1 MSFSEPPA
9 PDRAFD
15 VLRRFARPRPP
26 VERCDLCGLELGPE
40 HDHLV
45 EPASRRLL
53 CACTPCAILFSG
65 RSDTRYK
72 RVPRR
77 VSRLTGFRLSDAQWE
92 DLRLPI
98 NLAFF
103 YYSTPRSKVLA
114 CYPSPAGA
122 TESLLDLAAWEQIRA
137 GNPVLESMEA
147 DVEALLVDRVG
158 RDRGLGGVAG
168 EASCFLVPIDQCY
181 RLVGIIRTHWKGF
194 SGGDVVWQEIDQF
207 FGGLRAAA
215 DSTDRVLYA

>member
-1 MSFSEPPA
+1 MPFPEPSSPE
-9 PDRAFD
+9 RAFD

-26 VERCDLCGLELGPE
+26 MERCDLCGLELGPE

-45 EPASRRLL
+45 EPASRRLA
-53 CACTPCAILFSG
+53 CACGPCAILFSG
-65 RSDTRYK
+65 QADTRYK

-77 VSRLTGFRLSDAQWE
+77 IRRLTGFRLTDAQWE
-92 DLRLPI
+92 ELRLPI

-103 YYSTPRSKVLA
+103 YHSTPSAKVVA

-122 TESLLDLAAWEQIRA
+122 TESLLDLTAWDEIRA
-137 GNPVLESMEA
+137 DNPVLESMEP

-168 EASCFLVPIDQCY
+168 EANCFLVPIDQCY
-181 RLVGIIRTHWKGF
+181 RLVGIIRAHWKGF
-194 SGGDVVWQEIDQF
+194 SGGDLVWQEIDGYF
-207 FGGLRAAA
+207 ADLRKAA
-215 DSTDRVLYA
+215 DAADAMQYA